1 MREEDV
7 CESGLSFLGILFCL
21 TEFSHLGASSSSSS
35 SSSFVV
41 SVSIFV
47 FLRNQ

>member
-7 CESGLSFLGILFCL
+7 CESGLSFLGILVCL
-21 TEFSHLGASSSSSS
+21 TKFSHLGASSSSSS
-35 SSSFVV
+35 FVV
-41 SVSIFV
+41 YVSIFV